1 MKILMLTPY
10 LPYPLLSGGQIRT
23 FNLLKHLSKNHQIT
37 LFALI
42 KDQKERQYTAQLEK
56 FCHKVRVFKRSRH
69 PFTIKNV
76 LQTAISKY
84 PFLVVRNYSAK
95 AAKAVEKELE
105 KDHYDL
111 IHAETFYMMPHIK
124 QTKIPTILVE
134 QTIEYLGYENYA
146 DQAPV
151 YLRPLLNIDVR
162 KIKNWEKHYWQRSNK
177 LIVMS
182 QEDKNFIK
190 PFVKRDE
197 KIAVVEN
204 GVDVHWFNQKQRIK
218 PKQPTILFVGTFNWL
233 PNREAV
239 KFLVHQVWPKIKIKI
254 PQARLWIVGNAPTA
268 DILRLSKK
276 QNRIKVTGGIADIR
290 DAFRAAS
297 VLVAPVFSGK
307 GTRYKVLEA
316 MAAGTPVVAT
326 PLAVEGLKVK
336 HQQHVLIAKTATE
349 ITRATAE
356 LIRQPDLRQKL
367 ARNAKNFVGQHYD
380 WPLIAR
386 KLNQIYN
393 SVA

>member
-1 MKILMLTPY
+1 MLTPY

-23 FNLLKHLSKNHQIT
+23 FNLLKHLSKNHQIS

-42 KDQKERQYTAQLEK
+42 KDQQEKQYITQLEK
-56 FCHKVRVFKRSRH
+56 FCYQVKVFKRSRH
-69 PFTIKNV
+69 PFTIKNI

-84 PFLVVRNYSAK
+84 PFLVVRNYSTK
-95 AAKAVEKELE
+95 AAAAVKEEL
-105 KDHYDL
+105 KNNHYDL

-146 DQAPV
+146 DQASP
-151 YLRPLLNIDVR
+151 YLRPLLNIDIH

-182 QEDKNFIK
+182 QEDKDFIK
-190 PFVKRDE
+190 PFVRE
-197 KIAVVEN
+197 TSKIAVVEN
-204 GVDVHWFNQKQRIK
+204 GVDIQWFDQKKRLEPEK
-218 PKQPTILFVGTFNWL
+218 PTILFVGTFNWL

-239 KFLVHQVWPKIKIKI
+239 KFLVNQVWPKISQQIKS
-254 PQARLWIVGNAPTA
+254 ARLWIVGNAPTE
-268 DILRLSKK
+268 DVLKLNQRDRHI
-276 QNRIKVTGGIADIR
+276 QVTGGIPDIR
-290 DAFRAAS
+290 DAFRAAT

-336 HQQHVLIAKTATE
+336 HQEHVLIAQTATD
-349 ITRATAE
+349 IAQATNL
-356 LIRQPDLRQKL
+356 LIRNPKLRKKL
-367 ARNAKNFVGQHYD
+367 AKNAKNFVAKHYD
-380 WPLIAR
+380 WPLIAQ
-386 KLNQIYN
+386 KLNKIYN
-393 SVA
+393 NVA